1 MDQSVSPVSGGQQEQ
16 TGPASGGRKSRKRDI
31 AVVGDPTFQNMPRI
45 DSESARKHVIAYFY
59 AAYSNCSCDA
69 CVALR
74 PIARQFISQL
84 QR

>member
-1 MDQSVSPVSGGQQEQ
+1 MDQSVSTGSVQGSQQEQ
-16 TGPASGGRKSRKRDI
+16 QTSGGRRARKRDI